1 MEINDELVKDR
12 AMPKRITWKQ
22 DGREDK
28 YMYGTAIVHSI
39 HCLYSIMAEYDAL
52 ALGLKTSPRDTLHM
66 VRVIFTTVS
75 PFRLQGMLTL
85 AGPFLRLHPSES
97 HVCW

>member
-1 MEINDELVKDR
+1 MEVDDELVKGR

-22 DGREDK
+22 DGKEDK

-52 ALGLKTSPRDTLHM
+52 ALGLKSLPRDTLHM
-66 VRVIFTTVS
+66 VWGIFPVV
-75 PFRLQGMLTL
+75 MLL
-85 AGPFLRLHPSES
+85 S
-97 HVCW
+97 CK